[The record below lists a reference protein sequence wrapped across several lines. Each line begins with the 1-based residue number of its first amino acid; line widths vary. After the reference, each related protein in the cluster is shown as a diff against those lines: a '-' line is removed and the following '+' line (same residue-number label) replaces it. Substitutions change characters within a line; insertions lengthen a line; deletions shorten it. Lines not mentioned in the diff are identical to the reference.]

1 MIRVEYK
8 AGQSRYGTHAVDYML
23 AEVEGVELYAE
34 MPPVEGDE
42 TGTYEALKAEIIAQA
57 QERGVDASRL
67 AFWYDA
73 VIYNANQLAKAL
85 GISREAV
92 RRRLVRGTL
101 RGDYITADGQ
111 PLFTR
116 ETMERLRTSKAGE

>member
-1 MIRVEYK
+1 MIHVEYK
-8 AGQSRYGTHAVDYML
+8 GGQSRLGSHAVDYMR
-23 AEVEGVELYAE
+23 ADVDGVELYAE
-34 MPPVEGDE
+34 LPPVDGDE

-57 QERGVDASRL
+57 QERGIDASRL
-67 AFWYDA
+67 AFWYDTML
-73 VIYNANQLAKAL
+73 YNANQLAKAL

-116 ETMERLRTSKAGE
+116 ETMERLRREREKS